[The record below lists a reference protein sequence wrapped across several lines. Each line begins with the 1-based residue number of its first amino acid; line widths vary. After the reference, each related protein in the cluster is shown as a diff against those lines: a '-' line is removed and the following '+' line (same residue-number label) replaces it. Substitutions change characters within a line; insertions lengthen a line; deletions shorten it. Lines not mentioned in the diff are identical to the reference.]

1 MSLLKRVFSAAEI
14 TGVATQYSS
23 CEIVGPPF
31 SNGNLPIKQISR
43 DIKSLAQGKSCQQ
56 LF

>member
-23 CEIVGPPF
+23 CEIVGPHFRNPSADGF
-31 SNGNLPIKQISR
+31 RN
-43 DIKSLAQGKSCQQ
+43 A
-56 LF
+56 FF